1 MVPMYGGQQS
11 LPRWSGS
18 ARNSSGR
25 QHLSKQSSSSD
36 LLERINCP
44 QNRTSV
50 AAGKLEDAEQ
60 MALEAEEEKFYR
72 RGGRMMGH
80 AKVIATPG
88 QRPHSKQS
96 DEVTNRSYVD

>member
-11 LPRWSGS
+11 LRRWSGS

-44 QNRTSV
+44 QNRRSV
-50 AAGKLEDAEQ
+50 AAGNSKMLNRWPWKQ
-60 MALEAEEEKFYR
+60 KR
-72 RGGRMMGH
+72 RNFIGGAVG
-80 AKVIATPG
+80 
-88 QRPHSKQS
+88 
-96 DEVTNRSYVD
+96 